1 MCAMRRQALTGCLVF
16 AFAASSCALDR
27 GGTEFFAEPLVDAT
41 RFDGGT
47 VAAEAGPDTQPPQGP
62 TAAAGDFS
70 TTAGDAAV
78 VGAGSDDAGVEEDA
92 TGDGDVESD
101 AVTANPADSAPSSPG
116 ADASFPDAAA
126 DPCDQDG
133 DGHKAMGLTCGG
145 DDCCDADP
153 KVYPGQT
160 AYFATPTACGGY
172 DYDCDG
178 VTMAQYG
185 LANCQSSVLSCS
197 GDGFNQITAC
207 GVEASFS
214 VCASSGLLS
223 PCTASVG
230 TLTQACR

>member
-1 MCAMRRQALTGCLVF
+1 MCAMRRQALSGCLVIVL
-16 AFAASSCALDR
+16 AGSACALDR
-27 GGTEFFAEPLVDAT
+27 DGTEFFAEPLADAT
-41 RFDGGT
+41 RVDGGT
-47 VAAEAGPDTQPPQGP
+47 LAAEAGPSATPEGP
-62 TAAAGDFS
+62 DASTASDFGTTANDGAPVVAEPDEAPVDDATGNGDAAGDALAANLADGAPPS
-70 TTAGDAAV
+70 TVGDASSGDAAI
-78 VGAGSDDAGVEEDA
+78 
-92 TGDGDVESD
+92 
-101 AVTANPADSAPSSPG
+101 
-116 ADASFPDAAA
+116 

-153 KVYPGQT
+153 NAYPGQT
-160 AYFATPTACGGY
+160 AYFTTPTACGGY

-178 VTMAQYG
+178 VATPQYG
-185 LANCQSSVLSCS
+185 MANCQSSVLSCS